1 MCNSCISGWGACGCT
16 GGSVFAVCPAS
27 KGLECP
33 VCEHYPKSLAEGEKY
48 TGPNLAELIDPAILE
63 KDRAAFKAA
72 HPEQKG

>member
-1 MCNSCISGWGACGCT
+1 M
-16 GGSVFAVCPAS
+16 
-27 KGLECP
+27 ECP
-33 VCEHYPKSLAEGEKY
+33 VCEHYPKSLAEGEAY